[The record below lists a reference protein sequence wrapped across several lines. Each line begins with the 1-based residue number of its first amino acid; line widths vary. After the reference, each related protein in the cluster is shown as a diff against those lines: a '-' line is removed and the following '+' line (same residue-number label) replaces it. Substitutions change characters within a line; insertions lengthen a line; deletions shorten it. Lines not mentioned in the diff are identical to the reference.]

1 MKSIF
6 TGKGFLQVDNFR
18 FKVVEYVH
26 IACRRSKWEDASLL
40 LYQADRLRVNR
51 IKGRVAGRGQALQS
65 MLAQVNCRMIKLM
78 HSTHSGLFASSP
90 GVRACS
96 GPTTEND
103 ELSEAGARVL
113 VVSETV
119 SFSPG
124 AYIKMNSLTFEKSVC
139 FGICDSIDCSPLL
152 AFEGHAWRR
161 NRRGSYGMLMI
172 PIFVQV

>member
-1 MKSIF
+1 MKSIL

-40 LYQADRLRVNR
+40 LNQADGLRVNR
-51 IKGRVAGRGQALQS
+51 IEGRVAGRGQALRS
-65 MLAQVNCRMIKLM
+65 MLAQSDHRTITLM
-78 HSTHSGLFASSP
+78 HGTHSGLFASSP
-90 GVRACS
+90 GVMACS

-113 VVSETV
+113 VVSVTV

-124 AYIKMNSLTFEKSVC
+124 A
-139 FGICDSIDCSPLL
+139 
-152 AFEGHAWRR
+152 
-161 NRRGSYGMLMI
+161 
-172 PIFVQV
+172 